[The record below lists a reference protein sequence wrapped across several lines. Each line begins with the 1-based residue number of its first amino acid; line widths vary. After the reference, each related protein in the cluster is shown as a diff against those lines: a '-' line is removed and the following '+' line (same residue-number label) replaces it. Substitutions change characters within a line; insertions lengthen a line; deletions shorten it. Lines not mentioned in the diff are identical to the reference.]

1 MKNITVISSSL
12 REGSNSEILA
22 KAFVDGAKKN
32 NEVKYISLKD
42 IKLNFCK
49 GCLACQKINKCVID
63 DDVNSLLDIISN
75 SDILVF
81 ATPVYYYGM
90 AVFEKKQI

>member
-1 MKNITVISSSL
+1 MKNIIVISSSL

-22 KAFVDGAKKN
+22 KAFEDGAKKN

-49 GCLACQKINKCVID
+49 GCLA
-63 DDVNSLLDIISN
+63 
-75 SDILVF
+75 F
-81 ATPVYYYGM
+81 
-90 AVFEKKQI
+90 QIQIY

>member
-32 NEVKYISLKD
+32 NEVIYF
-42 IKLNFCK
+42 IKRH
-49 GCLACQKINKCVID
+49 
-63 DDVNSLLDIISN
+63 
-75 SDILVF
+75 
-81 ATPVYYYGM
+81 
-90 AVFEKKQI
+90 